1 MSTTIKLV
9 QGDDLPGVTLT
20 IRDSNKAASGSDLD
34 RKDTA
39 TWAPVDLVGANVTAL
54 VSVSGES
61 SAIEPVE
68 VIVVSPSVGEV
79 MLLFRNTSFQ
89 SEVGS
94 YQIEISVAMPAGRQ
108 TVYDMLFVDVR
119 ERIAYDA

>member
-1 MSTTIKLV
+1 MAATIRLV
-9 QGDDLPGVTLT
+9 QGDDLPAVTFT
-20 IRDSNKAASGSDLD
+20 IRDSNKAVLGFDLD
-34 RKDTA
+34 RKDTT
-39 TWAPVDLVGANVTAL
+39 TWAPVNLVGTNVTAL
-54 VSVSGES
+54 VSVSGER

-68 VIVVSPSVGEV
+68 VVVVSPSAGEV
-79 MLLFRNTSFQ
+79 MLLFRDTSFQ

-94 YQIEISVAMPAGRQ
+94 YQIEISVGMPSGRQ

>member
-68 VIVVSPSVGEV
+68 VIVISPSVGEV

>member
-1 MSTTIKLV
+1 MASTIRLV
-9 QGDDLPGVTLT
+9 QGDDLPAVTFT
-20 IRDSNKAASGSDLD
+20 IRDSNKAAPSSDLD
-34 RKDTA
+34 RKDVT
-39 TWAPVDLVGANVTAL
+39 TWAPVNLVGASVSAL

-68 VIVVSPSVGEV
+68 VVVLSPSDGDV

-94 YQIEISVAMPAGRQ
+94 YQIEITVALPTGRQ